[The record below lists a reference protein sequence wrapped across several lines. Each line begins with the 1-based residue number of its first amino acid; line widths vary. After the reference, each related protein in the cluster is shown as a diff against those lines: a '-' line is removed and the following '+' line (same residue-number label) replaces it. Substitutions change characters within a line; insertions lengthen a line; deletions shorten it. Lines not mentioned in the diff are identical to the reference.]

1 MGVGP
6 LPFELCDEI
15 PPATLAVDM
24 QLDLSLE
31 CIEPDIPVLTVS
43 ERTSFPRRD

>member
-1 MGVGP
+1 MVLGP

-15 PPATLAVDM
+15 PLATLAVDM

-43 ERTSFPRRD
+43 ERASVPRRD